1 MSVSQSAVS
10 RVIGVNVEYRNFNL
24 GRAQYLPMRIA
35 VIGQGRTTLN
45 GTYSNDKAIVTSEQA
60 VGATYGY
67 GSPLHLVCKQLLPA
81 NGNGIKGIPVTLYPL
96 DDSGTGVAASGSIDA
111 TGTSTAAG
119 SGVVYIGGVKSAS
132 VAIPSGTDA
141 ATALGLIKTAVDAV
155 LHMPV
160 TTGTVAA
167 GSLPLTSKWKGVSA
181 NDILLDV
188 SEISATGLVF
198 STTAMASGANNP
210 TVQDALDIID
220 ETWETLIINCMNYD
234 DATNN
239 ALYHTAG
246 EARWEQTV
254 KKPFIVFTGCVD
266 NYATRTAVT
275 DASAAKAYR
284 CMALIQSTGSRELP
298 FVIASQGMVNDIA
311 QKANDKPAHNYIGTL
326 EGLHT
331 GADTVQETHTT
342 RDAAV
347 KLGASTNK
355 KIGDIAVLCDTISWY
370 HPDGEDPPAYRYVV
384 DQIKLFNIVY
394 NLDIIQ
400 VVFEGRPLL
409 PDGTP
414 TNDPDAVQP
423 RMVATILS
431 NLADSLAAV
440 GSGKSAIIADPEFT
454 KQNLSVSIN
463 GTNPKR
469 IDTVFPVKL
478 SGNVEVNSTDI
489 YFSFYLG
496 E

>member
-1 MSVSQSAVS
+1 MSLSQAAVS
-10 RVIGVNVEYRNFNL
+10 RVTGVNVEYRNFNL
-24 GRAQYLPMRIA
+24 GKAQYLPMRIA
-35 VIGQGRTTLN
+35 VIGQGLTTLN
-45 GTYSNDKAIVTSEQA
+45 GTYSNEKDIVTSEKY
-60 VGATYGY
+60 VGETYGY
-67 GSPLHLVCKQLLPA
+67 GSPLHLAVKQLLPV
-81 NGNGIKGIPVTLYPL
+81 NGAGVGGIPVTLYPL

-119 SGVVYIGGVKSAS
+119 SGVVYIGGVESAS
-132 VAIPSGTDA
+132 IAIPSGTDA
-141 ATALGLIKTAVDAV
+141 ATALGLIKTAVDAI

-188 SEISATGLVF
+188 SELEATGLTF

-275 DASAAKAYR
+275 DAPAAKDYR
-284 CMALIQSTGSRELP
+284 CMALVQSTGSRELP
-298 FVIASQGMVNDIA
+298 FVIAAQGLVNDIA

-326 EGLHT
+326 QGLHT
-331 GADTVQETHTT
+331 GADTVQETNAT

-355 KIGDIAVLCDTISWY
+355 KVGSLAVLCDIVSFY

-384 DQIKLFNIVY
+384 DQIKLMNVLYNI
-394 NLDIIQ
+394 DIIQ
-400 VVFEGRPLL
+400 VSFEGRPLL

-423 RMVATILS
+423 RVVATLLG
-431 NLADSLAAV
+431 NLADSLS
-440 GSGKSAIIADPEFT
+440 SGRSAIIVEPEYT
-454 KQNLSVSIN
+454 KKNLSVSIN

-478 SGNVEVNSTDI
+478 SGNAEVNSTDI